1 MGRDVQRIW
10 KKRIRVSNFQKLV
23 EFIFCLPRTSA
34 PVERI
39 FSIMKSMW
47 SESRSRML
55 EQNVKAVITC
65 KINTDWSCS
74 DFYKNVKLN
83 NDFLKVLSTEK
94 YDWANKQILFYYS
107 FFRLLHRKNR
117 NSIYFASLTSIP
129 FYFSN
134 WNRYLDREYAHEL
147 SMTIRSRKTAR
158 MAVNVGLCN
167 NIGKCKVKNHS

>member
-1 MGRDVQRIW
+1 VINSDSLFDEQVLVKKHMSECCKEESWQNASLEQKWVAMFKEFE

-134 WNRYLDREYAHEL
+134 
-147 SMTIRSRKTAR
+147 
-158 MAVNVGLCN
+158 
-167 NIGKCKVKNHS
+167 